1 MKDGFATSS
10 WVDYGHWR
18 VSETELYSST
28 YGWLGNQPHDCAP
41 VREPD
46 QIQQFNHDKKKS
58 IDIVHILFNCW
69 CLCLKEH
76 LWNNTIQADPSHS
89 QVLVPTAHAILS
101 RHMMMCW
108 LTVSASSMSNNYYS
122 YLSQPW
128 VLHDSQTL
136 EIEPSY
142 LYNCGNLNIHLLLRS
157 SQPRSCVVT

>member
-69 CLCLKEH
+69 CLCLK
-76 LWNNTIQADPSHS
+76 NTCEITQSRLTPLTHRSLSPLHMRYCHVTWWCVDS
-89 QVLVPTAHAILS
+89 QCQHPACQITTIPI
-101 RHMMMCW
+101 
-108 LTVSASSMSNNYYS
+108 
-122 YLSQPW
+122 SQPW